1 MTRMGQPLEGE
12 MRFLLRP
19 DCYVGFEQDITVPF
33 KVLPKQEKK
42 EVFVHPEDQEACKRQ
57 TLFNQLAS
65 QLKSG
70 DDSDEEEVDENE
82 KIIKNEE
89 SAAGEAQAAGSDEEE
104 EAEEQ
109 AQE

>member
-1 MTRMGQPLEGE
+1 MTRIGQELEKE
-12 MRFLLRP
+12 LRFLLRP
-19 DCYVGFEQDITVPF
+19 DCYVGFDQEITVPL
-33 KVLPKQEKK
+33 KVRPKLEKK

-65 QLKSG
+65 QLRNG

-82 KIIKNEE
+82 KIIEKKE
-89 SAAGEAQAAGSDEEE
+89 SAAEEGQQAASDEEE
-104 EAEEQ
+104 EE